1 MLVSKKKTG
10 KYIRKFIGNNPLLRY
25 IDHLYC
31 KSLGNKT
38 CNIPPIFII
47 GAPRSGTTLVYQVL
61 VKEFNLLYF
70 SNLTNVF
77 YGAPCMSTILFKS
90 KLGHIDDNFS
100 NNFGYIEGL
109 FSPSEA
115 GPLNEKWFEYENKQ
129 AKQCINSLISK
140 CSLPIVLKNIHNIT
154 RIVNI
159 LKLFPNSL
167 IIHVDREKYFN
178 AQSIILNTKSY
189 DQIDRFYN
197 KISDRQTNDYYEKAI
212 ETINYSKRLKNRLN
226 TTNKNNLIT
235 INYEEFCE
243 TPDDF
248 IRNIYSWFLHKNI
261 ILNRRHSTNKL
272 SFKISNKNKLSP
284 KETNHLKELISKLS
298 NENIK

>member
-1 MLVSKKKTG
+1 MVSKKKTG
-10 KYIRKFIGNNPLLRY
+10 KYIRKFVGNNLFLRY
-25 IDHLYC
+25 MDQLYC

-38 CNIPPIFII
+38 CDIPPIFII

-61 VKEFNLLYF
+61 IKEFDLLYF

-77 YGAPCMSTILFKS
+77 YGAPCMSTILFKN
-90 KLGHIDDNFS
+90 KLDHIDDNFS
-100 NNFGYIEGL
+100 NNYGYIKGL

-129 AKQCINSLISK
+129 AKYCINSIISK
-140 CSLPIVLKNIHNIT
+140 TSLPIVLKNVHNTT
-154 RIVNI
+154 RVGNI

-167 IIHVDREKYFN
+167 IIHVDRKTYFT

-197 KISDRQTNDYYEKAI
+197 KISDIQTNDYYEKAI
-212 ETINYSKRLKNRLN
+212 ETINYSKRIKNKLHA
-226 TTNKNNLIT
+226 TNKNNLIT

-243 TPDDF
+243 NPDNF
-248 IRNIYSWFLHKNI
+248 IINIYYWFLNKNI
-261 ILNRRHSTNKL
+261 ILNRKNYTNNL
-272 SFKISNKNKLSP
+272 SFKISNKDKLSL
-284 KETNHLKELISKLS
+284 KEASYLKELISKLS
-298 NENIK
+298 NENNK